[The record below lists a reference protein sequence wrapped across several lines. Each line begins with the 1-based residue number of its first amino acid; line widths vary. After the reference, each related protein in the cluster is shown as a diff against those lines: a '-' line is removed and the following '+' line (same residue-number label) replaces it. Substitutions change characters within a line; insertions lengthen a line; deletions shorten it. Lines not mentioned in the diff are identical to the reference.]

1 MATRGLKAGVDSS
14 FGCSPQGTA
23 SFLTPVGKSNSDIYS
38 CADAQLR
45 YPVCLAMGVQAE
57 APPAYFAGTHAK
69 FQATA
74 DVLLQLRDGAR
85 LPAHRQL
92 LACSSPVLCDLLEV
106 AASQAAAGSMM
117 VLPLEDFSQSEAVS
131 ILKARVP

>member
-1 MATRGLKAGVDSS
+1 MLLEQHGATLLSLYVYVAVS
-14 FGCSPQGTA
+14 
-23 SFLTPVGKSNSDIYS
+23 V
-38 CADAQLR
+38 
-45 YPVCLAMGVQAE
+45 AMGVQE
-57 APPAYFAGTHAK
+57 GAPPAYFAGTHAK

-74 DVLLQLRDGAR
+74 DVVLQLRDGAR

-106 AASQAAAGSMM
+106 AASQAAAGSLM

-131 ILKARVP
+131 ILEARS